1 MGNFENKPN
10 NELIRLLKEME
21 ITHENIKA
29 RMLKDFGNMLHVE
42 RDYKKVQEILAK
54 RLK

>member
-1 MGNFENKPN
+1 MGNFDNKPN
-10 NELIRLLKEME
+10 DELMRLLKEME

-29 RMLKDFGNMLHVE
+29 RMLKDYDNMLRVE
-42 RDYKKVQEILAK
+42 RDYKKVKQILGK